1 MSCANGKVS
10 DYEYTTFPYSSAT
23 IVLCSEGYPSNTI
36 TGRVITGT
44 ETKIEEGEISAFVH
58 YAGTMISNEGK
69 LISNGGRVL
78 AATGIAPD
86 LGVAVEAAYEVISNI
101 KLEGSY
107 FRKDIAHKGL

>member
-1 MSCANGKVS
+1 MYKRQ
-10 DYEYTTFPYSSAT
+10 TFPYSSAT

-58 YAGTMISNEGK
+58 YAGTMITNEGK